1 MDKKLLV
8 NGGLLAVAV
17 LAAGYVYS
25 DKIANTLGVG
35 HKPDVQVEESVDKKE
50 DKTTSKITEVKKE
63 ATGRSSQSNE
73 KPAAAIKGALLKDEF
88 LNMQCP
94 INNHTYGLREVL
106 SLISL
111 NWKCDYRP
119 DDTIVIDLNNSA
131 VLIEFKKYNGQFK
144 CVSIKDNTMQLKGD
158 KAHEEWCTLF
168 GAALMKLDQNM
179 SR

>member
-25 DKIANTLGVG
+25 DKIANTLGIG

-50 DKTTSKITEVKKE
+50 
-63 ATGRSSQSNE
+63 ATGGSSQSNE

-168 GAALMKLDQNM
+168 GAALMKLDQNI